1 MELPK
6 LSLAALPQLA
16 TATGVYGSTA
26 ERKGP
31 LALAHDLII
40 VMMVYSYR

>member
-16 TATGVYGSTA
+16 TGVYGSAA

-31 LALAHDLII
+31 LALANDLII
-40 VMMVYSYR
+40 VMMVYSYKK